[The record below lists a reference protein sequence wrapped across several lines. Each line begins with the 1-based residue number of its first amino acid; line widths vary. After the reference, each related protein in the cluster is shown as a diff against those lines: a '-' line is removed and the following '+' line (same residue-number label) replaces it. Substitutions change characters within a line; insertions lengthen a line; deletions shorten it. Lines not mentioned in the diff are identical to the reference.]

1 MCRYYMISTGA
12 YNYINVLNK
21 AADAS
26 WTRNTVIANNIA
38 NVDTPGYKRKDV
50 QFEAYLT
57 SALAGGDDL
66 DSDIQNLD
74 LSTMNANTY
83 VDEATLSYRID
94 GNNVDI
100 NTESAYLAQNQ
111 IRYYTLLDSMSQEF
125 SRLSAAINAK

>member
-1 MCRYYMISTGA
+1 MISTGA
-12 YNYINVLNK
+12 YNYINVLDR

-38 NVDTPGYKRKDV
+38 NADTPGYKRKDV

-57 SALAGGDDL
+57 SALAGGDNL
-66 DSDIQNLD
+66 DQDIQNLD
-74 LSTMNANTY
+74 LSTINANTY
-83 VDEATLSYRID
+83 IDESTLSYRID

-125 SRLSAAINAK
+125 SRLSSAINAK

>member
-1 MCRYYMISTGA
+1 MISTGA
-12 YNYINVLNK
+12 YNYINVLDR

-38 NVDTPGYKRKDV
+38 NADTPGYKRKDV

-57 SALAGGDDL
+57 SAIAGGDNL
-66 DSDIQNLD
+66 DQDIQNLD
-74 LSTMNANTY
+74 LSALNANTY
-83 VDEATLSYRID
+83 IDESTLSYRID
-94 GNNVDI
+94 RNNVDI

-125 SRLSAAINAK
+125 SRLSSVINAK

>member
-1 MCRYYMISTGA
+1 MISTGA
-12 YNYINVLNK
+12 YNYINVLNR

-38 NVDTPGYKRKDV
+38 NADTPGYKRKDV

-57 SALAGGDDL
+57 SAIAGGDNL
-66 DSDIQNLD
+66 DEDIQNLD
-74 LSTMNANTY
+74 LSAINANTY
-83 VDEATLSYRID
+83 IDGSTLSYRID
-94 GNNVDI
+94 RNNVDI

-125 SRLSAAINAK
+125 SRLKSVVNAG